1 MEIYQLKTFVA
12 VATEG
17 NLTRAAERVFTSAPA
32 VSAQLKALEE
42 ELGVRLFDR
51 TPRGMS
57 LTVSGRRLLTEAQRT
72 LAAAQ
77 ALQVTAA
84 QIRGQVRGVVRMGTV
99 SDPVALRLG
108 EVFVRLAEEHP
119 QVALQLR
126 QGISMQAVQAV
137 RRGELDCAW
146 VLSEHE
152 QLEGLDLLR
161 LQPCQVVA
169 ALPQRLADSGMP
181 DSLTALVGLPWV
193 ATPPECGLRVQLER
207 LFTAAGASVP
217 GGVMAD
223 TEGAL
228 RSMVVSGLGVG
239 LMRRDQA
246 LVAEREGQVR
256 IFPGWEGQTWL
267 CWVSTP
273 EALAIPAVAAVRDTV
288 AALWAAAAPP

>member
-57 LTVSGRRLLTEAQRT
+57 LTLAGQRLLAEAQRT

-77 ALQVTAA
+77 SLHATAA

-99 SDPVALRLG
+99 SDPAALRLG
-108 EVFVRLAEEHP
+108 EVFVQLAEQHP

-126 QGISMQAVQAV
+126 QGVSMHATQAV

-146 VLSEHE
+146 VLCEHPTLDG
-152 QLEGLDLLR
+152 LEILR
-161 LQPCQVVA
+161 LQACEVVA
-169 ALPQRLADSGMP
+169 AVPRRLSAAGQP
-181 DSLTALVGLPWV
+181 ESLEALTRLPWV
-193 ATPPECGLRVQLER
+193 ATPPECGLRGPLDR
-207 LFTAAGASVP
+207 LFAQAGAPVP
-217 GGVMAD
+217 ATVTAD
-223 TEGAL
+223 TESAM
-228 RSMVVSGLGVG
+228 RSMVASGLGVG

-246 LVAEREGQVR
+246 EAAVRDGQAD
-256 IFPGWEGQTWL
+256 IFPGWSGQTWL
-267 CWVSTP
+267 CWITTP

-288 AALWAAAAPP
+288 QALWS